1 MTLRLIIVD
10 DEPLARERMRDLARR
25 HADLEIVA
33 ECGDGLAAVAAFDRL
48 RPDAAL
54 LDVQMP
60 GLDGFDVLAV
70 ADHPPAVVFVTAY
83 DEHALRA
90 FDAHAVDYVLKPIDP
105 PRFDLALDRLRDR
118 LRAAPPAVDP
128 RAWAAELGR
137 YRGWAT
143 RLAVRGDGR
152 IELVAVAE
160 IHWIEAAGNYV
171 CVKLAGA
178 EHIMRETLKSIEARL
193 DPAAFA
199 RIHRSVIV
207 HIDQIRHLEPIDH
220 GEYLVTMRDGRTL
233 YATRSFSQRL
243 RPLLR

>member
-1 MTLRLIIVD
+1 MTVRMIIVD
-10 DEPLARERMRDLARR
+10 DEPLARERMRDLLAR
-25 HADLEIVA
+25 HAEIEVVA
-33 ECGDGLAAVAAFDRL
+33 ECGDGLAAVDAFDRL

-60 GLDGFDVLAV
+60 GLDGFDVLAT
-70 ADHPPAVVFVTAY
+70 AEHAPAVVFVTAY

-105 PRFDLALDRLRDR
+105 RRFELAVARLRDR
-118 LRAAPPAVDP
+118 LRVPPAEHP
-128 RAWAAELGR
+128 RALAAELGR

-143 RLAVRGDGR
+143 RLGVRSDGR
-152 IELVAVAE
+152 IDLIAVADV
-160 IHWIEAAGNYV
+160 HWFEAAGNYV
-171 CVKLAGA
+171 CIKLDDT
-178 EHIMRETLKSIEARL
+178 ELIMRETLKSLEARL

-207 HIDQIRHLEPIDH
+207 QIDRISHLEPITH
-220 GEYLVTMRDGRTL
+220 GEYLVTMRDRRTL

-243 RPLLR
+243 RHLLR